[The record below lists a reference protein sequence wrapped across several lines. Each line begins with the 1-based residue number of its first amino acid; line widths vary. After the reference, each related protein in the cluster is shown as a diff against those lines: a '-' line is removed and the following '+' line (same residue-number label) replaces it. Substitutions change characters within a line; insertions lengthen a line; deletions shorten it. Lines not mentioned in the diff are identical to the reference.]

1 MMRLY
6 GLFLI
11 TRPLNLFFLACIYL
25 FLAQISNVEL
35 SIKNL
40 AFLSSIILTTAAG
53 YTINDHFD
61 LQSDVYN
68 NKNRPISKYRLTLK
82 SVFLFYSILNFSAI
96 LFSYVSMDLSF
107 AMLVLLV
114 QLSLLLYARYLKRVA
129 LVGNILVALLSSLS
143 ILLIVK
149 IIPEVNSEFQAFI
162 LHFSIFIFVYTLT
175 RELFKTIEDTQGD
188 KESNM
193 KTFSCM
199 LGVKLSMYA
208 SGGALIGFG
217 IGLLLFEYLF
227 SIEYIYS
234 SYVFAL
240 GNILLLV
247 LGFWALAK
255 PNTKTA
261 SQIAKFMKLMM
272 ALFVFVLWLL
282 YFVFS

>member
-1 MMRLY
+1 MRLY

-25 FLAQISNVEL
+25 FLAQIGNVEL

-40 AFLSSIILTTAAG
+40 AFLTSIILTTAAG
-53 YTINDHFD
+53 YAINDHFD

-68 NKNRPISKYRLTLK
+68 NKNRPISKYRLTLR

-96 LFSYVSMDLSF
+96 LLSYVSMDLSF

-149 IIPEVNSEFQAFI
+149 IIPELNSEFQAFI

-188 KESNM
+188 KASNM
-193 KTFSCM
+193 KTFSCI
-199 LGVKLSMYA
+199 LGVKISMYA

-282 YFVFS
+282 YFFFS